1 MSDAVVAL
9 QQDNF
14 DAFIGDDTPVL
25 VDFWAAWCGPCKMIS
40 PVVDEIATAFDGKIK
55 VGKVNVDDN
64 SAVASAYG
72 VMNIPTLVLFKNGK
86 EAERIVGYHSKEEL
100 ASILNRNI

>member
-72 VMNIPTLVLFKNGK
+72 VMN
-86 EAERIVGYHSKEEL
+86 
-100 ASILNRNI
+100 